1 MAGGNDPVVVVQL
14 LCHTP
19 FLVTP
24 RAAAHQASL
33 FFTISQSLL
42 KLTST
47 ESMMPPNHLILC
59 HPLLLP
65 SVFLS
70 IRVFSS
76 ELVLHIECPKYCG
89 FNFNISPSNE
99 YSGLISFRIDRLDLL
114 EVQGTLK
121 QWWSRRKKGQW
132 KKLVLE
138 AVHCVQLQC
147 LIWQP
152 PATHGCLNAH

>member
-19 FLVTP
+19 LLVTP
-24 RAAAHQASL
+24 QTAAHQAALS
-33 FFTISQSLL
+33 FTISQSLL
-42 KLTST
+42 KLMSI

-76 ELVLHIECPKYCG
+76 ELVLHIEWPKYCG
-89 FNFNISPSNE
+89 FNFNISPTKE
-99 YSGLISFRIDRLDLL
+99 
-114 EVQGTLK
+114 
-121 QWWSRRKKGQW
+121 
-132 KKLVLE
+132 
-138 AVHCVQLQC
+138 
-147 LIWQP
+147 
-152 PATHGCLNAH
+152 